1 MLNNPKISV
10 VMSVYNSERFL
21 KYSIESILNQTYF
34 NFEFIIIND
43 GSTDNSANIISKYKK
58 LDRRIIFINYSNNKG
73 LTFRLNQAIKKTKN
87 NLIARQD
94 ADDISY
100 PKRFKYQIQW
110 FKKNKTGVMC
120 GTNAII
126 IDENNYK
133 KNIFL
138 FETDYK
144 NICKKLVYQN
154 CFIHSSVM
162 MKKDTFLKVGCYQ
175 QEFKYSQ
182 DYDLF
187 CRLSR
192 SGITENIAERLVE
205 IRKHSESITN
215 KNLFDQTY
223 FSILSSM
230 RYYVKIKNIKSLY
243 YKYRFEDFLKN
254 NKTRLFIRCLM
265 FLHYYDLKPKYR
277 VSFFE
282 INFKEFIYSVKFFK
296 LFLRLIYKFLA

>member
-1 MLNNPKISV
+1 
-10 VMSVYNSERFL
+10 
-21 KYSIESILNQTYF
+21 
-34 NFEFIIIND
+34 
-43 GSTDNSANIISKYKK
+43 
-58 LDRRIIFINYSNNKG
+58 
-73 LTFRLNQAIKKTKN
+73 
-87 NLIARQD
+87 
-94 ADDISY
+94 
-100 PKRFKYQIQW
+100 
-110 FKKNKTGVMC
+110 
-120 GTNAII
+120 
-126 IDENNYK
+126 
-133 KNIFL
+133 
-138 FETDYK
+138 
-144 NICKKLVYQN
+144 
-154 CFIHSSVM
+154 M
-162 MKKDTFLKVGCYQ
+162 MKKDTFLKVGCYK

-254 NKTRLFIRCLM
+254 NRTRLFIRCLM

>member
-1 MLNNPKISV
+1 
-10 VMSVYNSERFL
+10 MSVYNSERFL

-100 PKRFKYQIQW
+100 PKRFEYQIQW
-110 FKKNKTGVMC
+110 FKKNRTGVMC

-144 NICKKLVYQN
+144 KICQKLVYQN
-154 CFIHSSVM
+154 
-162 MKKDTFLKVGCYQ
+162 
-175 QEFKYSQ
+175 
-182 DYDLF
+182 
-187 CRLSR
+187 
-192 SGITENIAERLVE
+192 
-205 IRKHSESITN
+205 
-215 KNLFDQTY
+215 
-223 FSILSSM
+223 
-230 RYYVKIKNIKSLY
+230 
-243 YKYRFEDFLKN
+243 
-254 NKTRLFIRCLM
+254 
-265 FLHYYDLKPKYR
+265 
-277 VSFFE
+277 
-282 INFKEFIYSVKFFK
+282 
-296 LFLRLIYKFLA
+296 